1 MNKVMNLVPVAALT
15 LVACGGFTP
24 AQGTWTSTSITVN
37 SDDCAIFGEVET
49 IEVDMSLSEDEATMT
64 FDLGD
69 GVTTDCA
76 LESGDF
82 DCTAIVMEDALDG
95 VDATLTI
102 SQTISGSFEDEH
114 NGEVTVDASVSCE
127 GADCEAVAA
136 AVELTL
142 PCASSATATMAH
154 SM

>member
-1 MNKVMNLVPVAALT
+1 MNLAPVAALT
-15 LVACGGFTP
+15 LIACGGFTP
-24 AQGTWTSTSITVN
+24 SQGTWTSTAITVN
-37 SDDCAIFGEVET
+37 SDDCAIFGDVET

-82 DCTAIVMEDALDG
+82 DCTAIVMEDAVDEL
-95 VDATLTI
+95 DATLTI

-114 NGEVTVDASVSCE
+114 NGEVTIDASVSCE
-127 GADCEAVAA
+127 GADCEAIAA

-142 PCASSATATMAH
+142 PCASNATATMAH